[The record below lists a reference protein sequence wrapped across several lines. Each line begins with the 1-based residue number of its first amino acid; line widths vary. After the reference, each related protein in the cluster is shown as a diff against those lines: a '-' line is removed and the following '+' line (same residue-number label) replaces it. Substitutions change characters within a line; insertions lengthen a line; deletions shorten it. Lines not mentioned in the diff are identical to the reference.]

1 MTMQSLDFKRND
13 YPTIGVEIELQLVDA
28 ETMALSNSISDI
40 LAGLP
45 AEIEARVKP
54 ELMQS
59 YLEINT
65 GICNTVND
73 VELDLRSVLQQVEAI
88 TDNLDLKLFWGA
100 THPFSSW
107 RDQKITVNDRYYRLV
122 ELMQDVARRL
132 VTFGLHVHVGVD
144 TGDKAIMICDR
155 MMRHLP
161 LFLALS
167 VNSPFWEGRNTG
179 LHSNRSKIMEGLP
192 TAGLPSQ
199 MRNYS
204 EYVWLVR
211 HLEET
216 GFINSVR
223 EIWWDVRP
231 HNNFGTVEIRMCDMP
246 ARLDQVL
253 ALTALTQ
260 CLVVALSREIDNGTY
275 QSEYHPMMVEQ
286 NKWRATRYGSDARLV
301 NSDDYKTYS
310 VQETTDNLVDL
321 LLPIAK
327 DLDCLERLESVR
339 DLPKQTGADQQLE
352 IFAETNSRK
361 EVVQQMLAANH
372 WVK

>member
-1 MTMQSLDFKRND
+1 MSMTSLEFKRND
-13 YPTIGVEIELQLVDA
+13 YPTVGVEIELQLVDA
-28 ETMALSNSISDI
+28 ETLELSNSITKV
-40 LAGLP
+40 LEGLP
-45 AEIEARVKP
+45 SGLQDRVKP

-73 VELDLRSVLQQVEAI
+73 VDLDLRDRLEKVQAV
-88 TDNLDLKLFWGA
+88 TDPLGLKLFWAA

-144 TGDKAIMICDR
+144 TGDKAILICDR

-161 LFLALS
+161 LLLALS
-167 VNSPFWEGRNTG
+167 ANSPFWEGRNTG

-223 EIWWDVRP
+223 EIWWDIRP
-231 HNNFGTVEIRMCDMP
+231 HNNFGTVEVRVCDMP
-246 ARLDQVL
+246 ARIDQVL
-253 ALTALTQ
+253 ALTALVQ
-260 CLVVALSREIDNGTY
+260 CLVVAISREIDEGTY
-275 QSEYHPMMVEQ
+275 QSVYHPMMVQQ

-301 NSDDYKTYS
+301 NSEDYEVYS
-310 VQETTDNLVDL
+310 VQETTDRLVDI
-321 LLPIAK
+321 LLPIGK
-327 DLDCLERLESVR
+327 DLDCLEHLESVR

-352 IFAETNSRK
+352 TFAETNSRH
-361 EVVQQMLAANH
+361 EVVRRMLERNQ
-372 WVK
+372 

>member
-1 MTMQSLDFKRND
+1 MTMPSLEFKRND
-13 YPTIGVEIELQLVDA
+13 YPTVGVEIELQLVDA

-40 LAGLP
+40 LAELP

-73 VELDLRSVLQQVEAI
+73 VERDLRSVLQQVEAI
-88 TDNLDLKLFWGA
+88 TDNLNLKLFWGA

-167 VNSPFWEGRNTG
+167 ANSPFWEGRNTG

-286 NKWRATRYGSDARLV
+286 NKWRATRFGSDARLV

-352 IFAETNSRK
+352 IFAKTNSRK
-361 EVVQQMLAANH
+361 EVVQQMLATNH
-372 WVK
+372 WAK

>member
-1 MTMQSLDFKRND
+1 MTMSSLDFKRND
-13 YPTIGVEIELQLVDA
+13 YPTLGVEIELQLVDA
-28 ETMALSNSISDI
+28 DSLELSNSISDV
-40 LAGLP
+40 LEGLP
-45 AEIEARVKP
+45 PELDARVKP

-65 GICNTVND
+65 GICNSVSD
-73 VELDLRSVLQQVEAI
+73 VEGDLKETIAKVEAV
-88 TDNLDLKLFWGA
+88 TDQLGLKLFWGA

-107 RDQKITVNDRYYRLV
+107 RDQQITVNERYYRLV

-167 VNSPFWEGRNTG
+167 VNSPFWEGRSTG

-204 EYVWLVR
+204 EYVWLAR

-216 GFINSVR
+216 GFINSIR

-253 ALTALTQ
+253 ALTALAQ

-275 QSEYHPMMVEQ
+275 QSEYHPMMVAQ
-286 NKWRATRYGSDARLV
+286 NKWRATRFGSDARLV
-301 NSDDYKTYS
+301 DSDDYKAYS

-321 LLPIAK
+321 LLPIAR
-327 DLDCLERLESVR
+327 DLNCLERLESVR
-339 DLPKQTGADQQLE
+339 DLPQKTGADQQLE

-361 EVVQQMLAANH
+361 EVVRQMLAANN
-372 WVK
+372 WAK

>member
-13 YPTIGVEIELQLVDA
+13 YPTVGVEVELQLVDA

-73 VELDLRSVLQQVEAI
+73 VERDLRSVLQQVEAI
-88 TDNLDLKLFWGA
+88 TDKLDLKLFWGA

-231 HNNFGTVEIRMCDMP
+231 HNNFGTIEIRMCDMP

-310 VQETTDNLVDL
+310 VQETTDHLVDL

-339 DLPKQTGADQQLE
+339 ELPKQTGADQQLE

-372 WVK
+372 WAK